1 MSQKVDL
8 IENKIAN
15 HGIYC
20 HIIMPEITTHNRY
33 MAQCNSEKSQLP
45 TLKTFFRYLKKDVSK
60 DISIDKEFF
69 HLNNHFV

>member
-20 HIIMPEITTHNRY
+20 HIIMPEITIHNRY
-33 MAQCNSEKSQLP
+33 IVQCKSEKVNYVP
-45 TLKTFFRYLKKDVSK
+45 LKSFNEYSKK
-60 DISIDKEFF
+60 
-69 HLNNHFV
+69 